1 LHAGDVIRSR
11 WTFLTSIWGEA
22 GARMFAVAVVATHLV
37 AAWFNAGYLSA
48 DEHYQ
53 IIEFAQY
60 KLGRQSV
67 SALAWEFTEQMR
79 PALQP
84 WLASIAIRVHE
95 LLGATSPFTI
105 AFSLRLLSSIVAAV
119 VALEV
124 CVRCLRPVRSRV
136 LRQAAVFLALL
147 LWIAPTA
154 HARFSSEN
162 WGGTWLAAGVCLVI
176 DAVDAWPADRRRS
189 ILSAA
194 AAGAAWSLAFYCR
207 FQVAIAIAGI
217 GVWLIFVKRAPAAL
231 FAALAV
237 AFVAVCG
244 ANTAL
249 DRWLYGGW
257 TLSPLNY
264 VRVNLIEG
272 KSAAYGMAP
281 WWLVLVYLFV
291 VLVPPFS
298 LALIALLVIGTWRA
312 RRDIVVWTSVPF
324 IAVHMLAA
332 HKEPRFVIPLV
343 YFIGPWLA
351 VSVAALPDRVTAA
364 LTRWSTTLVAIAIA
378 FCAVDLFALCVTIS
392 MPVNDRI
399 ALDRWLWNQHSLG
412 IRTVYTLGRRKNDM
426 PENVTNSFYDGG
438 VVMAPLD
445 RDASAQLPSHAP
457 AFVYYPGTAVP
468 AELVRLGCKPV
479 FRTYPAWLASSKLFL
494 RLAEVEADSICRIDR
509 AR

>member
-1 LHAGDVIRSR
+1 LRAGSTIRSR
-11 WTFLTSIWGEA
+11 WTFLTSIWGET
-22 GARMFAVAVVATHLV
+22 GARLFAGAVVASHVV

-67 SALAWEFTEQMR
+67 SALAWEFSEQMR

-84 WLASIAIRVHE
+84 WLASIAIRVHD

-105 AFSLRLLSSIVAAV
+105 AFSLRLLSAILAAIA
-119 VALEV
+119 ALEV

-136 LRQAAVFLALL
+136 LRQAAVFIALL

-162 WGGTWLAAGVCLVI
+162 WGGLWLAAAVCLVI
-176 DAVDAWPADRRRS
+176 DAVDEWPADRRRS
-189 ILSAA
+189 MLSAA
-194 AAGAAWSLAFYCR
+194 AAGAAWGLAFYFR
-207 FQVAIAIAGI
+207 FQIAIAIAGI
-217 GVWLIFVKRAPAAL
+217 GVWLVFVKRAPAAL
-231 FAALAV
+231 LGALAI

-244 ANTAL
+244 VNAVL
-249 DRWLYGGW
+249 DHWLYGAW

-281 WWLVLVYLFV
+281 WWLLLVYLSV
-291 VLVPPFS
+291 ALVPPFS
-298 LALIALLVIGTWRA
+298 LALIVLLVIGSWRA
-312 RRDIVVWTSVPF
+312 RRDILVWTSVPF
-324 IAVHMLAA
+324 VVVHMLIA
-332 HKEPRFVIPLV
+332 HKEPRFVMPLV

-351 VSVAALPDRVTAA
+351 VSVNALPNYVPAA
-364 LTRWSTTLVAIAIA
+364 LTRWRTALVAIAVA
-378 FCAVDLFALCVTIS
+378 FCAVNLFALCVTIS
-392 MPVNDRI
+392 APVNDRI
-399 ALDRWLWNQHSLG
+399 ALDRWLWDQRSLG
-412 IRTVYTLGRRKNDM
+412 VRTVYSVGRRKTVV
-426 PENVTNSFYDGG
+426 PENVTNSFYDSG

-445 RDASAQLPSHAP
+445 GDASAQLLSHAP

-468 AELVRLGCKPV
+468 VELVRLKCEPV
-479 FRTYPAWLASSKLFL
+479 FSTYPAWLAGSKLFL
-494 RLAEVEADSICRIDR
+494 RFAEVEADSICRIDR